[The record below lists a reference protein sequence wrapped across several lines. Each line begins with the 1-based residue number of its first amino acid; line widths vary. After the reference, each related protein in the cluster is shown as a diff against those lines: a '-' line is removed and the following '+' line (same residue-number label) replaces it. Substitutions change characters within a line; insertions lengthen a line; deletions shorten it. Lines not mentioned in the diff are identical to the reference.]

1 MDKVKIT
8 FPDNSVKEFDIG
20 ITCLDI
26 ANGISTK
33 FAAQILVAEI
43 NGKTVDLNTPVNEDA
58 KIVFYKFD
66 SDTGKE
72 TFWHTSS
79 HIMAHAI
86 EELYPGAKF
95 GVGPAIESGFYYDVD
110 SEHKFTD
117 DDLKKI
123 ELRMLEIA
131 QRGIEPK
138 RIEMPRQEAIEFFK
152 TKRKD
157 LYKVEILETIA
168 QEEEIVSLYS
178 QGEFTDLCRG
188 PHLPSTSKVKAVKL
202 LSVSGSYWRGDEN
215 NKMLQRIYGITF
227 PSKKEL
233 DEYLKQLEEA
243 RKRDHRKIGKDLE
256 LFMFHEVSPGAP
268 FWLPNGMIIF
278 RELEKF
284 SRELH
289 DKYGYLEI
297 NTPIVV
303 KEQLFRTSG
312 HTQHY
317 IENMFKI
324 DSETEK
330 LYLKPMNCPEGT
342 LVYSSKLRSYKDLP
356 IRLSEIGRLHRNEI
370 SGALGGMFRVRQITM
385 DDAHIFCTTEQIQQ
399 EISGVLNLMKDIYYT
414 FGFTPNYYLS
424 TRPDEA
430 MGAVE
435 DWNLAEKALKSA
447 LDENKVSYIVN
458 EKDGA
463 FYGPKID
470 VHIKDALNRTWQL
483 ATVQL
488 DYQLPERFDLTYEG
502 SDGKKHRPVMIHRA
516 IYGSYERFMG
526 IITEH
531 FAGAFPV
538 WLSPVQVIVLT
549 ITDAVNDYGERI
561 INELKPYNLRA
572 ELDTRNEKIGYKIR
586 EAENRKIPFML
597 VIGDKEKETGTVAVR
612 QHKKGDTG
620 KIELNKFIQNINL
633 IVKEKSYIY

>member
-8 FPDNSVKEFDIG
+8 FPDGSVKDFDRG

-26 ANGISTK
+26 ANSISQR
-33 FAAQILVAEI
+33 FAGQVILAEL
-43 NGKTVDLNTPVNEDA
+43 NEKPVDLNTPVNENS

-66 SDTGKE
+66 SEKGKE

-79 HIMAHAI
+79 HMMAQAI

-95 GVGPAIESGFYYDVD
+95 GVGPAIEAGFYYDVD
-110 SEHKFTD
+110 SDHKFTD
-117 DDLKKI
+117 EDLQKI
-123 ELRMLEIA
+123 EKRILEIA
-131 QRGIEPK
+131 QRDIKPE
-138 RIEMPRQEAIEFFK
+138 RIEMPREAAIEFFK
-152 TKRKD
+152 TKRID
-157 LYKVEILETIA
+157 PYKVEILETIA
-168 QEEEIVSLYS
+168 VNEETVSLYK

-188 PHLPSTSKVKAVKL
+188 PHLPTTSKVKAVKL

-227 PSKKEL
+227 PGKKEL
-233 DEYLKQLEEA
+233 DEYIKQIEEA
-243 RKRDHRKIGKDLE
+243 KKRDHRKLGRELE

-289 DKYGYLEI
+289 DKYGYQEI
-297 NTPIVV
+297 NTPIIV

-312 HTQHY
+312 HTDHY
-317 IENMFKI
+317 LENMFKI
-324 DSETEK
+324 ESDTEK

-385 DDAHIFCTTEQIQQ
+385 DDAHIFCTPEQIQQ
-399 EISGVLNLMKDIYYT
+399 EISGVLSLMKDIYYT

-430 MGAVE
+430 MGTVE
-435 DWNLAEKALKSA
+435 DWILAEKALLLA
-447 LDENKVSYIVN
+447 LEENQLDYIVN

-502 SDGKKHRPVMIHRA
+502 SDGRKHRPVMIHRA

-538 WLSPVQVIVLT
+538 WLSPVQVIILT
-549 ITDAVNDYGERI
+549 ITDAVNDYGEKI
-561 INELKPYNLRA
+561 INELKACNLRV

-597 VIGDKEKETGTVAVR
+597 VIGDKEKETSSVAVR

-633 IVKEKSYIY
+633 LVNEKSYNY